1 MNKTI
6 FTYFAFLL
14 LTISLAHAQKSDTV
28 TLYNGDRITC
38 EVISLSKGKLY
49 VKTSDMSKVYIKW
62 VRIAHIE
69 TIEQFEITLK
79 DHTTYF
85 GKFSKGTE
93 GSEGLALL
101 KFGVFQE
108 FVPLIEITSL
118 TQINAKFW
126 KQLNGSI
133 DAGYSYT
140 NGNDNL
146 QFNSNGEVKHRTK
159 RFLNKIEYDAVISDN
174 SQVVS
179 RRQNGGYTLQ
189 AFFTKSR
196 FSVVNVSWEQNTEL
210 GILNRVSTNA
220 RIGFSPIDNSV
231 NLLDIS
237 GGLVLNREFSSEG
250 TATNNTEGIIDITYD
265 IFVFTKPNIDITTS
279 IVAYPSFTIKD
290 RYRADLNFRV
300 RWEIFNNFTLNF
312 KYYFTSDT
320 KPPSVD
326 ALKFDY
332 GINTSIGYSF

>member
-1 MNKTI
+1 MNKFI
-6 FTYFAFLL
+6 FTCLTFLL
-14 LTISLAHAQKSDTV
+14 FTISLANAQKTDTV

-62 VRIAHIE
+62 VRIAHLE
-69 TIEQFEITLK
+69 TLDQFEITLE
-79 DHTTYF
+79 DHTSYF
-85 GKFSKGTE
+85 GKFSKGSE
-93 GSEGLALL
+93 GSEGLSLL

-118 TQINAKFW
+118 TQINATFW
-126 KQLNGSI
+126 KQVDGSI

-146 QFNSNGEVKHRTK
+146 QFNSNGFVKHRTQ
-159 RFLNKIEYDAVISDN
+159 RFLNKIEYDAMISDN

-179 RRQNGGYTLQ
+179 SKQNGGYTLQ

-196 FSVVNVSWEQNTEL
+196 FSVLNVSWEQNTEL
-210 GILNRVSTNA
+210 GIQNRYSTNA
-220 RIGFSPIDNSV
+220 RIGFSPLDNSV
-231 NLLDIS
+231 NLLDLS
-237 GGLVLNREFSSEG
+237 GGVVLNREFSSEG

-265 IFVFTKPNIDITTS
+265 LFIFTKPNIDITTS

-290 RYRADLNFRV
+290 RFRSSFDFRV
-300 RWEIFNNFTLNF
+300 RWEVFNNFTLNF

-320 KPPSVD
+320 KPPSAD
-326 ALKFDY
+326 ALNFDY
-332 GINTSIGYSF
+332 GINTSVGYSF